1 MAESVGVAAFGL
13 ALIACVLALSTTP
26 LVAWSARRLGVLDK
40 HGDHHGDS
48 RAVPMLGGVAVA
60 ASFAMA
66 LAIVAR
72 ISPGALGP
80 LSEHSGAL
88 PWIVPAA
95 LSMLA
100 LGIVDDVIGVGPLTK
115 VVVQSC
121 VAGLVIVGGYGFG
134 AITNPLTGGHIEL
147 GILAPIATLMW
158 IVVITNS
165 FNLIDGLDG
174 LAAGVALIAALTLLG
189 VAAVEQRT
197 DALLLWATLAGC
209 LVGFL
214 TFNFPPASI
223 FLGDSGSLF
232 LGFMI
237 AVLSVQSL
245 QKGAAAVVV
254 AVPLLT
260 LGLPIADA
268 SYAVV
273 RRWLV
278 SGVAAI
284 VRADRDH
291 IHHRLLRSGFTT
303 RGAVL
308 FLYGCCA
315 AFSAFAFLTVL
326 ARGPFKSLLVGLAAA
341 VAFLATRHLDRR
353 SRPPAGV
360 EAAAERDG

>member
-1 MAESVGVAAFGL
+1 
-13 ALIACVLALSTTP
+13 
-26 LVAWSARRLGVLDK
+26 
-40 HGDHHGDS
+40 
-48 RAVPMLGGVAVA
+48 
-60 ASFAMA
+60 
-66 LAIVAR
+66 
-72 ISPGALGP
+72 
-80 LSEHSGAL
+80 
-88 PWIVPAA
+88 
-95 LSMLA
+95 MLA
-100 LGIVDDVIGVGPLTK
+100 LGVVDDVRGVGPFAKLA
-115 VVVQSC
+115 VQSS
-121 VAGLVIVGGYGFG
+121 VAGLVLAGGYGFG
-134 AITNPLTGGHIEL
+134 AITNPLTGGDIDL
-147 GILAPIATLMW
+147 GVLAPFATLLW
-158 IVVITNS
+158 IVAITNS

-189 VAAVEQRT
+189 VAALEQRY

-209 LVGFL
+209 LAGFL
-214 TFNFPPASI
+214 AFNFPPASI

-232 LGFMI
+232 LGFAI

-315 AFSAFAFLTVL
+315 AFSVFAFLTVL
-326 ARGPFKSLLVGLAAA
+326 ARGPFKSVLVASAA
-341 VAFLATRHLDRR
+341 VGAFLATRHLDRR
-353 SRPPAGV
+353 SRAPDV
-360 EAAAERDG
+360 IEAAAQEDG